1 MILGFILSG
10 MLFVT
15 AFILLWAIIRGGDI
29 DNEE

>member
-10 MLFVT
+10 MFFVT
-15 AFILLWAIIRGGDI
+15 AFIILWAIVRGGDI

>member
-1 MILGFILSG
+1 MILGFILFG

-15 AFILLWAIIRGGDI
+15 AFIILWAIVRGGDI

>member
-15 AFILLWAIIRGGDI
+15 AFIILWAIIRGGDI

>member
-15 AFILLWAIIRGGDI
+15 AFIILWAIIRGGDV
-29 DNEE
+29 DDD